1 MLGAP
6 AAAFLLLLLAGS
18 ARGAAPSCPD
28 EAVGE
33 DWTFARLV
41 RLTECRGLRTV
52 EELLELLPGDYFER
66 FSLVYA
72 SQGLHGSSFAQPRL
86 VLYGRSRRLV
96 VGVAGSSAMKNG
108 DGFETVEYMP
118 DGSYELGEIY
128 FPPAGSTVTARVS
141 RGAPPSCLECHP
153 RPPSPVWASYPL
165 WPGTYGSGASDP
177 AAERAGFERFL
188 AESAGRG
195 RYRRLVGLSSAR
207 DLARLRRSNAE
218 LSEVFESQAAGRVL
232 AAFAAHPDWP
242 RARYALMAAY
252 KGCAPLEQALPEG
265 RRGGLVPFAVH
276 RASAEARVLALAAE
290 TAREAQRLAGGAGRY
305 DAPPWLY
312 LHRVEKLIRL
322 DYLARPLLGLALDDF
337 AVSAKRTLLLSH
349 HAAHELRLERLD
361 FHLWEAPC
369 GELLR
374 QSREALAAS
383 SSRSSTTSTKAK

>member
-6 AAAFLLLLLAGS
+6 AAAFLLVLLAGS
-18 ARGAAPSCPD
+18 VRAADPPCAD
-28 EAVGE
+28 EPPEAP
-33 DWTFARLV
+33 WTFARLA

-52 EELLELLPGDYFER
+52 EELLDLLPADYFER

-72 SQGLHGSSFAQPRL
+72 SQGLHGSSFSQPRL
-86 VLYGRSRRLV
+86 VLYGRSRKLV
-96 VGVAGSSAMKNG
+96 VGVAGSSELKNG
-108 DGFETVEYMP
+108 DGFETVEQLP
-118 DGSYELGEIY
+118 DGSYELGELY
-128 FPPAGSTVTARVS
+128 FPAAGSTGTVRVT

-165 WPGTYGSGASDP
+165 WPGTYGSGVSDA

-195 RYRRLVGLSSAR
+195 RYRRLVGLSSTR
-207 DLARLRRSNAE
+207 DLARLRRANAE
-218 LSEVFESQAAGRVL
+218 LSEVFESQAADRVL
-232 AAFAAHPDWP
+232 AAFASHPEWP

-252 KGCAPLEQALPEG
+252 KGCTPLEQALPEG

-276 RASAEARVLALAAE
+276 RASAEARVQALAAE
-290 TAREAQRLAGGAGRY
+290 TAREADRLAGSAGGY
-305 DAPPWLY
+305 EAPPWLY

-322 DYLARPLLGLALDDF
+322 DWLARPLLGLALDDF

-361 FHLWEAPC
+361 FHLYEASC

-383 SSRSSTTSTKAK
+383 SSRSSTTSMKAK